1 MTTLCSV
8 NVTPC
13 SVNLTPC
20 SVNLTPLSV
29 TMTQRINIYLDDEL
43 ALELKKN
50 KPKFLSLSGY
60 CSFVLAQAL
69 DKDAK
74 ISAYHV
80 GAGEKKLSNEAEV
93 QTSIQSLKSTS
104 NISSISASEKEKISP
119 PLNRL
124 GDGVGRESEGT
135 PRKIQQEINSI
146 AKRKKI
152 APEKLKPYWDKIE
165 AFWRVK
171 KGTKNLQAYALQIT
185 ELEKILEDLGK
196 DVLIEQLDLACMA
209 GTWKQINYRRTV
221 QYMEKEKKSKP
232 EPEMKHPAYKV
243 YTAKDL
249 GYDNGPTKNPILK
262 DIF

>member
-8 NVTPC
+8 NVTPY
-13 SVNLTPC
+13 

-243 YTAKDL
+243 HTAKDL

>member
-1 MTTLCSV
+1 
-8 NVTPC
+8 
-13 SVNLTPC
+13 
-20 SVNLTPLSV
+20 
-29 TMTQRINIYLDDEL
+29 MTQRINIYLDDEL

-69 DKDAK
+69 DKDARL
-74 ISAYHV
+74 SAYHV
-80 GAGEKKLSNEAEV
+80 GAGERELSNEAEV

-104 NISSISASEKEKISP
+104 NISSVSDSEKEKISP
-119 PLNRL
+119 PLNRF
-124 GDGVGRESEGT
+124 GDGVGRECEGT
-135 PRKIQQEINSI
+135 PRRNQEINSI

-152 APEKLKPYWDKIE
+152 APEKLKPFWDKIE

-171 KGTKNLQAYALQIT
+171 KGTKNLQAYTLQIT
-185 ELEKILEDLGK
+185 ELEKILEHLGK
-196 DVLIEQLDLACMA
+196 DVLIEQLDAACIA
-209 GTWKQINYRRTV
+209 GTWLQINYKRTV

-243 YTAKDL
+243 HTAKDL

>member
-8 NVTPC
+8 NVTPY
-13 SVNLTPC
+13 

-69 DKDAK
+69 DKDARL
-74 ISAYHV
+74 SAYHV
-80 GAGEKKLSNEAEV
+80 GAGERELSNEAEV

-104 NISSISASEKEKISP
+104 NISSVSDSEKEKISP
-119 PLNRL
+119 PLNRF
-124 GDGVGRESEGT
+124 GDGVGRECEGT
-135 PRKIQQEINSI
+135 PRRNQEINSI

-152 APEKLKPYWDKIE
+152 APEKLKPFWDKIE

-171 KGTKNLQAYALQIT
+171 KGTKNLQAYTLQIT
-185 ELEKILEDLGK
+185 ELEKILEHLGK
-196 DVLIEQLDLACMA
+196 DVLIEQLDAACIA
-209 GTWKQINYRRTV
+209 GTWLQINYKRTV

-243 YTAKDL
+243 HTAKDL

>member
-8 NVTPC
+8 NVTPY
-13 SVNLTPC
+13 
-20 SVNLTPLSV
+20 SVNLTPLCV
-29 TMTQRINIYLDDEL
+29 VMTQRINIYLDDEL

-60 CSFVLAQAL
+60 CSFVLAEAL
-69 DKDAK
+69 DKDARL
-74 ISAYHV
+74 SAYHV
-80 GAGEKKLSNEAEV
+80 GAGERELSNEAEV

-119 PLNRL
+119 PLNRF
-124 GDGVGRESEGT
+124 GDGVGRECEGT
-135 PRKIQQEINSI
+135 PRRNQEINSI

-171 KGTKNLQAYALQIT
+171 KGTKNLQAYTLQIT

-243 YTAKDL
+243 HTAKDL

>member
-8 NVTPC
+8 NV
-13 SVNLTPC
+13 TPC

-29 TMTQRINIYLDDEL
+29 TMTQRINIYLEDEL
-43 ALELKKN
+43 ASELRNK

-69 DKDAK
+69 DKDAR

-80 GAGEKKLSNEAEV
+80 GAGEKELSNEAEV

-104 NISSISASEKEKISP
+104 NISSISVSEKEKISP
-119 PLNRL
+119 PLNRF
-124 GDGVGRESEGT
+124 GDGVGRECEGT
-135 PRKIQQEINSI
+135 PRRNQEINSI
-146 AKRKKI
+146 AKRKKN

-171 KGTKNLQAYALQIT
+171 KGTKNLQAYTLQIT

-243 YTAKDL
+243 HTAKDL

>member
-8 NVTPC
+8 NVTPY
-13 SVNLTPC
+13 

-29 TMTQRINIYLDDEL
+29 TMTQRINIYLEDEL
-43 ALELKKN
+43 ASELRNK
-50 KPKFLSLSGY
+50 KPKFLSLSAY
-60 CSFVLAQAL
+60 CAFLLAETL

-124 GDGVGRESEGT
+124 GDGVGRECEGT

-152 APEKLKPYWDKIE
+152 APEQLKPYWDKIE

-171 KGTKNLQAYALQIT
+171 KGTKNLQAYTLQIT

-243 YTAKDL
+243 HTAKDL

>member
-8 NVTPC
+8 NVTPY
-13 SVNLTPC
+13 
-20 SVNLTPLSV
+20 SVNLTPLCV
-29 TMTQRINIYLDDEL
+29 VMTQRINIYLDDEL

-69 DKDAK
+69 DKDARL
-74 ISAYHV
+74 SAYHV
-80 GAGEKKLSNEAEV
+80 GAGERELSNEAEV

-104 NISSISASEKEKISP
+104 NISSVSDSEKEKISP
-119 PLNRL
+119 PLNRF

-135 PRKIQQEINSI
+135 SRKNQEINSI

-152 APEKLKPYWDKIE
+152 APEKLKPFWDKIE

-171 KGTKNLQAYALQIT
+171 KGTKNLQAYTLQIT

-209 GTWKQINYRRTV
+209 GTWKQINYRRTL
-221 QYMEKEKKSKP
+221 QFIERDKKSKP

-243 YTAKDL
+243 HTAKDL
-249 GYDNGPTKNPILK
+249 GYDNGPTKNPVLK

>member
-8 NVTPC
+8 NV
-13 SVNLTPC
+13 TPC

-80 GAGEKKLSNEAEV
+80 GAGEKELSNEAEV

-104 NISSISASEKEKISP
+104 HISSVSDSEKEKISP
-119 PLNRL
+119 PLNHF
-124 GDGVGRESEGT
+124 GDGVGRECEGT
-135 PRKIQQEINSI
+135 PRRNQEINSI

-171 KGTKNLQAYALQIT
+171 KGTKNLQAYTLQIT

-243 YTAKDL
+243 HTAKDL

>member
-1 MTTLCSV
+1 
-8 NVTPC
+8 
-13 SVNLTPC
+13 
-20 SVNLTPLSV
+20 
-29 TMTQRINIYLDDEL
+29 MTQRINIYLDDEL
-43 ALELKKN
+43 SIELRNK

-60 CSFVLAQAL
+60 CSFLLADAL
-69 DKDAK
+69 DRGVR

-80 GAGEKKLSNEAEV
+80 GAGEKELSNEAEV

-119 PLNRL
+119 PLNRF
-124 GDGVGRESEGT
+124 GDGVGRECEGT
-135 PRKIQQEINSI
+135 PRRNQEINSI

-171 KGTKNLQAYALQIT
+171 KGTKNLQAYTLQIT

-221 QYMEKEKKSKP
+221 QYMEKAKKSKP

-243 YTAKDL
+243 HTAKDL

-262 DIF
+262 DIL

>member
-1 MTTLCSV
+1 
-8 NVTPC
+8 
-13 SVNLTPC
+13 
-20 SVNLTPLSV
+20 
-29 TMTQRINIYLDDEL
+29 MTQRINIYLDDEL

-50 KPKFLSLSGY
+50 KPKYLSLSGY
-60 CSFVLAQAL
+60 CSFVLAEAL

-80 GAGEKKLSNEAEV
+80 GAGERELSNEAEV

-104 NISSISASEKEKISP
+104 NISSVSDSEKEKISP
-119 PLNRL
+119 PLKLL

-135 PRKIQQEINSI
+135 PRRNHEINSI

-165 AFWRVK
+165 DFWRVK
-171 KGTKNLQAYALQIT
+171 KGTKNLQAYTLQIT

-243 YTAKDL
+243 HTAKDL

>member
-1 MTTLCSV
+1 
-8 NVTPC
+8 
-13 SVNLTPC
+13 
-20 SVNLTPLSV
+20 
-29 TMTQRINIYLDDEL
+29 MTQRINIYLDDEL

-69 DKDAK
+69 DKDARL
-74 ISAYHV
+74 SAYHV
-80 GAGEKKLSNEAEV
+80 GAGERELSNEAEV

-119 PLNRL
+119 PLNRF
-124 GDGVGRESEGT
+124 GDGVGRECEGT
-135 PRKIQQEINSI
+135 PRRNQEINSI

-152 APEKLKPYWDKIE
+152 APEKRKPYWDKIE

-243 YTAKDL
+243 HTAKDL

>member
-8 NVTPC
+8 RTTLC
-13 SVNLTPC
+13 SVTLT
-20 SVNLTPLSV
+20 LSN
-29 TMTQRINIYLDDEL
+29 TMSSQRVNIYLDDDL
-43 ALELKKN
+43 AEELKKI
-50 KPKFLSLSGY
+50 KPRFLSLSAF
-60 CSFVLAQAL
+60 CSCLIAESL
-69 DKDAK
+69 DKDARLP
-74 ISAYHV
+74 AYRV
-80 GAGEKKLSNEAEV
+80 GAGEKELSNEAEI

-104 NISSISASEKEKISP
+104 HISSVSNSEKEKISP

-124 GDGVGRESEGT
+124 GDGVGRECEGT
-135 PRKIQQEINSI
+135 PRKRPPEINSI

-152 APEKLKPYWDKIE
+152 APEQLKPYWDKIE

-171 KGTKNLQAYALQIT
+171 KGTKNLQAYTLQIT

-243 YTAKDL
+243 HTAKDL

>member
-8 NVTPC
+8 NVTPY
-13 SVNLTPC
+13 

-69 DKDAK
+69 DKDARL
-74 ISAYHV
+74 SAYHV
-80 GAGEKKLSNEAEV
+80 GAGERELSNEAEV

-104 NISSISASEKEKISP
+104 NISSVSDSEKEKISP
-119 PLNRL
+119 PLNRF
-124 GDGVGRESEGT
+124 GDGVGRECEGT
-135 PRKIQQEINSI
+135 PRRNQEINSI

-152 APEKLKPYWDKIE
+152 APEKLKPFWDKIE

-171 KGTKNLQAYALQIT
+171 KGTKNLQAYTLQIT

-243 YTAKDL
+243 HTAKDL

>member
-1 MTTLCSV
+1 
-8 NVTPC
+8 
-13 SVNLTPC
+13 
-20 SVNLTPLSV
+20 
-29 TMTQRINIYLDDEL
+29 MTQRINIYLDDEL
-43 ALELKKN
+43 SIELRNK

-60 CSFVLAQAL
+60 CSFLLADAL
-69 DKDAK
+69 DRGVR

-80 GAGEKKLSNEAEV
+80 GAGEKELSNEAEV

-104 NISSISASEKEKISP
+104 NISSISDSEKEKISP
-119 PLNRL
+119 PLNRF
-124 GDGVGRESEGT
+124 GDGVGRECEGT
-135 PRKIQQEINSI
+135 PRRNQEINSI

-171 KGTKNLQAYALQIT
+171 KGTKNLQAYTLQIT

-232 EPEMKHPAYKV
+232 EPEMKHPAYNV
-243 YTAKDL
+243 HTAKDL

>member
-1 MTTLCSV
+1 
-8 NVTPC
+8 
-13 SVNLTPC
+13 
-20 SVNLTPLSV
+20 
-29 TMTQRINIYLDDEL
+29 MTQRINIYLEDEL
-43 ALELKKN
+43 ASELRNK
-50 KPKFLSLSGY
+50 KPKFLSLSAY
-60 CSFVLAQAL
+60 CAFLLAETL

-80 GAGEKKLSNEAEV
+80 GAGEKELSNEAEV

-119 PLNRL
+119 PLNRF
-124 GDGVGRESEGT
+124 GDGVGRECEGT
-135 PRKIQQEINSI
+135 PRKKPYEINSI

-171 KGTKNLQAYALQIT
+171 KGTKNLQAYTLQIT

-243 YTAKDL
+243 HTAKDL
-249 GYDNGPTKNPILK
+249 GYDNGPTKNPVLK

>member
-1 MTTLCSV
+1 
-8 NVTPC
+8 
-13 SVNLTPC
+13 
-20 SVNLTPLSV
+20 
-29 TMTQRINIYLDDEL
+29 MTQRINIYLDDEL
-43 ALELKKN
+43 STELRNK

-60 CSFVLAQAL
+60 CSFLLADAL
-69 DKDAK
+69 DRGVR

-80 GAGEKKLSNEAEV
+80 GAGEKELSNEAEV

-104 NISSISASEKEKISP
+104 NISSISDSEKEKISP

-135 PRKIQQEINSI
+135 PRRNQEINSI

-152 APEKLKPYWDKIE
+152 APEKLKPFWDKIE

-171 KGTKNLQAYALQIT
+171 KGTKNLQAYTLQIT
-185 ELEKILEDLGK
+185 ELEKILEHLGK
-196 DVLIEQLDLACMA
+196 DVLIEQLDAACIA
-209 GTWKQINYRRTV
+209 GTWLQINYKRTV

-243 YTAKDL
+243 HTAKDL

>member
-1 MTTLCSV
+1 
-8 NVTPC
+8 
-13 SVNLTPC
+13 
-20 SVNLTPLSV
+20 
-29 TMTQRINIYLDDEL
+29 MTQRINIYLEDEL
-43 ALELKKN
+43 ASELRNK
-50 KPKFLSLSGY
+50 KPKFLSLSAY
-60 CSFVLAQAL
+60 CAFLLAETL
-69 DKDAK
+69 DKDAR

-80 GAGEKKLSNEAEV
+80 GAGERKLSNEAEV

-119 PLNRL
+119 PLNRF
-124 GDGVGRESEGT
+124 GDGVGRECEGT
-135 PRKIQQEINSI
+135 PRRNQEINSI

-171 KGTKNLQAYALQIT
+171 KGTKNLQAYTLQIT

-243 YTAKDL
+243 HTAKDL
-249 GYDNGPTKNPILK
+249 GYDNGPTKNPVLK

>member
-1 MTTLCSV
+1 
-8 NVTPC
+8 
-13 SVNLTPC
+13 
-20 SVNLTPLSV
+20 
-29 TMTQRINIYLDDEL
+29 MTQRINIYLDDEL

-69 DKDAK
+69 DKDARL
-74 ISAYHV
+74 SAYHV
-80 GAGEKKLSNEAEV
+80 GAGERELSNEAEV

-104 NISSISASEKEKISP
+104 NISSVSDSEKEKISP
-119 PLNRL
+119 PLNRF
-124 GDGVGRESEGT
+124 GDGVGRECEGT
-135 PRKIQQEINSI
+135 PRRNQEINSI

-171 KGTKNLQAYALQIT
+171 KGTKNLQAYTLQIT

-243 YTAKDL
+243 HTAKDL
-249 GYDNGPTKNPILK
+249 GYDNGPAKNPVLK

>member
-8 NVTPC
+8 NVTPY
-13 SVNLTPC
+13 
-20 SVNLTPLSV
+20 SVNLTPLCV

-69 DKDAK
+69 DKDARL
-74 ISAYHV
+74 SAYHV
-80 GAGEKKLSNEAEV
+80 GAGERELSNEAEV

-104 NISSISASEKEKISP
+104 NISSVSDSEKEKISP
-119 PLNRL
+119 PLNHF
-124 GDGVGRESEGT
+124 GDGVGRECEGT
-135 PRKIQQEINSI
+135 PRRNQEINSI

-171 KGTKNLQAYALQIT
+171 KGTKNLQAYTLQIT

-243 YTAKDL
+243 HTAKDL

>member
-8 NVTPC
+8 NVTPY
-13 SVNLTPC
+13 

-69 DKDAK
+69 DKDARL
-74 ISAYHV
+74 SAYHV
-80 GAGEKKLSNEAEV
+80 GAGERELSNEAEV
-93 QTSIQSLKSTS
+93 QTSNQSLKSTS
-104 NISSISASEKEKISP
+104 NISSVSDSEKEKISP
-119 PLNRL
+119 PLNHF

-135 PRKIQQEINSI
+135 PRKKPHEINSI

-152 APEKLKPYWDKIE
+152 APEQLRPYWDKIE
-165 AFWRVK
+165 SFWRVK
-171 KGTKNLQAYALQIT
+171 QGSKNLQAYTLQVT
-185 ELEKILEDLGK
+185 ELEKILEHLGK
-196 DVLIEQLDLACMA
+196 DVLVDQLDAACMA
-209 GTWKQINYRRTV
+209 GTWSQINFKRTL
-221 QYMEKEKKSKP
+221 QFIERDKKSKP

-243 YTAKDL
+243 HTAKDL

>member
-8 NVTPC
+8 NVTPY
-13 SVNLTPC
+13 

-69 DKDAK
+69 DKDARL
-74 ISAYHV
+74 SAYHV
-80 GAGEKKLSNEAEV
+80 GAGERELSNEAEV

-119 PLNRL
+119 PLNRF
-124 GDGVGRESEGT
+124 GDGVGRECEGT
-135 PRKIQQEINSI
+135 PRRNQEINSI

-171 KGTKNLQAYALQIT
+171 KGTKNLQAYTLQIT
-185 ELEKILEDLGK
+185 ELEKILKHLGK

-243 YTAKDL
+243 HTAKDL

>member
-8 NVTPC
+8 NVTPY
-13 SVNLTPC
+13 
-20 SVNLTPLSV
+20 SVNLTPLCV

-69 DKDAK
+69 DKDARL
-74 ISAYHV
+74 SAYHV
-80 GAGEKKLSNEAEV
+80 GAGERELSNEAEV

-104 NISSISASEKEKISP
+104 HISSVSDSEKEKISP
-119 PLNRL
+119 PLNHF
-124 GDGVGRESEGT
+124 GDGVGRECEGT
-135 PRKIQQEINSI
+135 PRRNQEINSI

-152 APEKLKPYWDKIE
+152 APEKLKPFWDKIE

-171 KGTKNLQAYALQIT
+171 KGTKNLQAYTLQIT

-243 YTAKDL
+243 HTAKDL

>member
-1 MTTLCSV
+1 
-8 NVTPC
+8 
-13 SVNLTPC
+13 
-20 SVNLTPLSV
+20 
-29 TMTQRINIYLDDEL
+29 MTQRINIYLDDEL

-243 YTAKDL
+243 HTAKDL

>member
-8 NVTPC
+8 NVTPY
-13 SVNLTPC
+13 

-29 TMTQRINIYLDDEL
+29 TMTQRINIYLEDEL
-43 ALELKKN
+43 ASELRNK
-50 KPKFLSLSGY
+50 KPKFLSLSAY
-60 CSFVLAQAL
+60 CAFLLAETL

-124 GDGVGRESEGT
+124 GDGVGRECEGT
-135 PRKIQQEINSI
+135 PRKNQEINSI

-152 APEKLKPYWDKIE
+152 APEKLKPFWDKIE

-171 KGTKNLQAYALQIT
+171 KGTKNLQAYTLQIT

-243 YTAKDL
+243 HTAKDL

>member
-1 MTTLCSV
+1 M
-8 NVTPC
+8 NH
-13 SVNLTPC
+13 
-20 SVNLTPLSV
+20 
-29 TMTQRINIYLDDEL
+29 
-43 ALELKKN
+43 
-50 KPKFLSLSGY
+50 F
-60 CSFVLAQAL
+60 
-69 DKDAK
+69 
-74 ISAYHV
+74 
-80 GAGEKKLSNEAEV
+80 
-93 QTSIQSLKSTS
+93 
-104 NISSISASEKEKISP
+104 
-119 PLNRL
+119 

-135 PRKIQQEINSI
+135 PRRNHEINSI

-165 AFWRVK
+165 DFWRVK
-171 KGTKNLQAYALQIT
+171 KGTKNLQAYTLQIT

-243 YTAKDL
+243 HTAKDL

>member
-1 MTTLCSV
+1 
-8 NVTPC
+8 
-13 SVNLTPC
+13 
-20 SVNLTPLSV
+20 
-29 TMTQRINIYLDDEL
+29 MTQRINIYLDDEL
-43 ALELKKN
+43 SIELRNK

-60 CSFVLAQAL
+60 CSFLLADAL
-69 DKDAK
+69 DRGVR

-80 GAGEKKLSNEAEV
+80 GAGERELSNEAEV

-104 NISSISASEKEKISP
+104 NISSISDSEKEKISP
-119 PLNRL
+119 PLNRF
-124 GDGVGRESEGT
+124 GDGVGRECEGT
-135 PRKIQQEINSI
+135 PRRNQEINSI

-171 KGTKNLQAYALQIT
+171 KGTKNLQAYTLQIT

-221 QYMEKEKKSKP
+221 QYMEKAKKSKP

-243 YTAKDL
+243 HTAKDL
-249 GYDNGPTKNPILK
+249 GYDNGTTKNPILK

>member
-8 NVTPC
+8 NVTPY
-13 SVNLTPC
+13 
-20 SVNLTPLSV
+20 SVNLTPLCV
-29 TMTQRINIYLDDEL
+29 VMTQRINIYLDDEL

-69 DKDAK
+69 DKDARL
-74 ISAYHV
+74 SAYHV
-80 GAGEKKLSNEAEV
+80 GAGERELSNEAEV

-104 NISSISASEKEKISP
+104 HISSVSDSEKEKISP
-119 PLNRL
+119 PLKLL

-135 PRKIQQEINSI
+135 PRKKPYEINSI

-152 APEKLKPYWDKIE
+152 APEQLRPYWDKIE

-171 KGTKNLQAYALQIT
+171 QGSKNLQAYTLQIT
-185 ELEKILEDLGK
+185 ELEKILEHLGK
-196 DVLIEQLDLACMA
+196 DVLVDQLDAACMA
-209 GTWKQINYRRTV
+209 GTWSQINFKRTL
-221 QYMEKEKKSKP
+221 QFIERDKKSKP

-243 YTAKDL
+243 HTAKDL
-249 GYDNGPTKNPILK
+249 GYDNGPTKNPVLK

>member
-8 NVTPC
+8 NV
-13 SVNLTPC
+13 TPC

-29 TMTQRINIYLDDEL
+29 TMTQRINIYLEDEL
-43 ALELKKN
+43 ASELRNK
-50 KPKFLSLSGY
+50 KPKFLSLSAY
-60 CSFVLAQAL
+60 CAFLLAETL

-80 GAGEKKLSNEAEV
+80 GAGEKELSNEAEV

-124 GDGVGRESEGT
+124 GDGVGRECEGT
-135 PRKIQQEINSI
+135 PRRNQEINSI

-171 KGTKNLQAYALQIT
+171 KGTKNLQAYTLQIT

-243 YTAKDL
+243 HTAKDL

>member
-8 NVTPC
+8 NVTPY
-13 SVNLTPC
+13 

-69 DKDAK
+69 DKDARL
-74 ISAYHV
+74 SAYHV
-80 GAGEKKLSNEAEV
+80 GAGERELLNEAEV

-104 NISSISASEKEKISP
+104 HISSFSDPEKEKISP
-119 PLNRL
+119 PLNHF
-124 GDGVGRESEGT
+124 GDGVGRECEGT
-135 PRKIQQEINSI
+135 PRRNQEINSI

-171 KGTKNLQAYALQIT
+171 KGTKNLQAYTLQIT

-243 YTAKDL
+243 HTAKDL

>member
-1 MTTLCSV
+1 MCIRDS
-8 NVTPC
+8 
-13 SVNLTPC
+13 
-20 SVNLTPLSV
+20 
-29 TMTQRINIYLDDEL
+29 
-43 ALELKKN
+43 
-50 KPKFLSLSGY
+50 
-60 CSFVLAQAL
+60 
-69 DKDAK
+69 
-74 ISAYHV
+74 
-80 GAGEKKLSNEAEV
+80 
-93 QTSIQSLKSTS
+93 
-104 NISSISASEKEKISP
+104 
-119 PLNRL
+119 L
-124 GDGVGRESEGT
+124 GDGVGRECEGT
-135 PRKIQQEINSI
+135 PRKRPPEINSI

-152 APEKLKPYWDKIE
+152 APEQLKPYWDKIE

-171 KGTKNLQAYALQIT
+171 KGTKNLQAYTLQIT

-243 YTAKDL
+243 HTAKDL

>member
-1 MTTLCSV
+1 
-8 NVTPC
+8 
-13 SVNLTPC
+13 
-20 SVNLTPLSV
+20 
-29 TMTQRINIYLDDEL
+29 MTQRINIYLEDEL
-43 ALELKKN
+43 ASELRNK
-50 KPKFLSLSGY
+50 KPKFLSLSAY
-60 CSFVLAQAL
+60 CAFLLAETL
-69 DKDAK
+69 DKDAR

-80 GAGEKKLSNEAEV
+80 GAGERKLSNEAEV

-135 PRKIQQEINSI
+135 PRRNQEINSI

-171 KGTKNLQAYALQIT
+171 KGTKNLQAYTLQIT

-243 YTAKDL
+243 HTAKDL
-249 GYDNGPTKNPILK
+249 GYDNGPTKNPVLK

>member
-8 NVTPC
+8 NVTPY
-13 SVNLTPC
+13 
-20 SVNLTPLSV
+20 SVNLTPLCV
-29 TMTQRINIYLDDEL
+29 VMTQRINIYLDDEL

-69 DKDAK
+69 DKDARL
-74 ISAYHV
+74 SAYHV
-80 GAGEKKLSNEAEV
+80 GAGERELSNEAEV

-104 NISSISASEKEKISP
+104 NISSVSDSEKEKISP
-119 PLNRL
+119 PLNHF
-124 GDGVGRESEGT
+124 GDGVGRECEGT
-135 PRKIQQEINSI
+135 PRRNQEINSI

-171 KGTKNLQAYALQIT
+171 KGTKNLQAYTLQIT

-243 YTAKDL
+243 HTAKDL

>member
-1 MTTLCSV
+1 
-8 NVTPC
+8 
-13 SVNLTPC
+13 
-20 SVNLTPLSV
+20 
-29 TMTQRINIYLDDEL
+29 MTQRINIYLDDEL
-43 ALELKKN
+43 SIELRNK

-60 CSFVLAQAL
+60 CSFLLADAL
-69 DKDAK
+69 DRGVR

-80 GAGEKKLSNEAEV
+80 GAGEKELSNEAEV

-119 PLNRL
+119 PLNRF
-124 GDGVGRESEGT
+124 GDGVGRECEGT
-135 PRKIQQEINSI
+135 PRRNQEINSI

-171 KGTKNLQAYALQIT
+171 KGTKNLQAYTLQIT

-221 QYMEKEKKSKP
+221 QYMEKAKKSKP

-243 YTAKDL
+243 HTAKDL

>member
-8 NVTPC
+8 NVTPY
-13 SVNLTPC
+13 

-69 DKDAK
+69 DKDARL
-74 ISAYHV
+74 SAYHV
-80 GAGEKKLSNEAEV
+80 GAGERELSNEAEV

-119 PLNRL
+119 PLNHL
-124 GDGVGRESEGT
+124 GDGVGRECEGT
-135 PRKIQQEINSI
+135 PRRNHEINSI

-152 APEKLKPYWDKIE
+152 APEKLKPFWDKIE

-171 KGTKNLQAYALQIT
+171 KGTKNLQAYTLQIT

-243 YTAKDL
+243 HTAKDL

>member
-1 MTTLCSV
+1 
-8 NVTPC
+8 
-13 SVNLTPC
+13 
-20 SVNLTPLSV
+20 
-29 TMTQRINIYLDDEL
+29 MTQRINIYLEDEL
-43 ALELKKN
+43 ASELRNK
-50 KPKFLSLSGY
+50 KPKFLSLSAY
-60 CSFVLAQAL
+60 CAFLLAETL

-80 GAGEKKLSNEAEV
+80 GAGERKLSNEAEV

-243 YTAKDL
+243 HTAKDL

-262 DIF
+262 DIL

>member
-1 MTTLCSV
+1 
-8 NVTPC
+8 
-13 SVNLTPC
+13 
-20 SVNLTPLSV
+20 
-29 TMTQRINIYLDDEL
+29 MTQRINIYLDDEL

-69 DKDAK
+69 DKDARL
-74 ISAYHV
+74 SAYHV
-80 GAGEKKLSNEAEV
+80 GAGEKELSNEAEV

-104 NISSISASEKEKISP
+104 NISSVSDSEKEKIFP
-119 PLNRL
+119 PLNRF
-124 GDGVGRESEGT
+124 GDGVGRECEGT
-135 PRKIQQEINSI
+135 PRRNQEINSI

-152 APEKLKPYWDKIE
+152 APEKLKPFWDKIE

-171 KGTKNLQAYALQIT
+171 KGTKNLQAYTLQIT

-243 YTAKDL
+243 HTAKDL
-249 GYDNGPTKNPILK
+249 GYDNGTTKNPILK